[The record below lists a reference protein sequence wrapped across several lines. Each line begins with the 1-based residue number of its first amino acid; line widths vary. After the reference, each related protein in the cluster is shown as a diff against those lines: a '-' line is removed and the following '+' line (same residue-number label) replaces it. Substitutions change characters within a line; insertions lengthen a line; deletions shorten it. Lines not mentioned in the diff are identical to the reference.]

1 MVLGD
6 LATFCTSLIGSGDK
20 DDADTTFSL
29 HAKPGQPGIFYIGT
43 KPVLIAGND
52 YIIDGKKYEGQR
64 DYGILL

>member
-1 MVLGD
+1 M
-6 LATFCTSLIGSGDK
+6 GSGDK

-29 HAKPGQPGIFYIGT
+29 HAKPGQPEIFYIGT

-52 YIIDGKKYEGQR
+52 LIIDGKKYEGQR